1 MHRQKSWVG
10 VFMLSVLCS
19 FFTVGGQA
27 QLIEPTRSLQDAA
40 EEKGLL
46 KVLSEPPG
54 LEVHVDGRLLGE
66 TPIFSA
72 RLPSGAHVLRIQDAE
87 IDICLAPGKAT
98 TISWF
103 KGRFIA
109 IPETPKPSPEISPG
123 SQLPPKK
130 AKPDDEPGVRREPAR
145 DPYYW
150 PLNPRGP
157 IY

>member
-1 MHRQKSWVG
+1 MLPKKIHRIIFVLSACGSFMALG
-10 VFMLSVLCS
+10 VH
-19 FFTVGGQA
+19 A
-27 QLIEPTRSLQDAA
+27 QLIEPTRSLQGAA

-54 LEVHVDGRLLGE
+54 LEVHVDGRLIGE

-72 RLPSGAHVLRIQDAE
+72 SLPSGAHVLRIQDAE

-130 AKPDDEPGVRREPAR
+130 AKPDEEPGVRREPAR

>member
-1 MHRQKSWVG
+1 
-10 VFMLSVLCS
+10 MLSVCCS
-19 FFTVGGQA
+19 FFTVGVHA
-27 QLIEPTRSLQDAA
+27 QLIEPTRSLQGAA

-87 IDICLAPGKAT
+87 IDICLASGRT
-98 TISWF
+98 TAISWF
-103 KGRFIA
+103 KGRFIE
-109 IPETPKPSPEISPG
+109 IPEKAKSPPEIAAEPQPLRPKP
-123 SQLPPKK
+123 K
-130 AKPDDEPGVRREPAR
+130 ADEGPGVRHGAAN

>member
-1 MHRQKSWVG
+1 MHRTKSWVG
-10 VFMLSVLCS
+10 FCMLSVLCS
-19 FFTVGGQA
+19 FLTVGGQA

-54 LEVHVDGRLLGE
+54 IEVHVDGRLIGE

-72 RLPSGAHVLRIQDAE
+72 RLPAGAHVLRIQDAE

-109 IPETPKPSPEISPG
+109 IPEMPKSPPEMAKEP
-123 SQLPPKK
+123 QPP
-130 AKPDDEPGVRREPAR
+130 R
-145 DPYYW
+145 
-150 PLNPRGP
+150 
-157 IY
+157 